1 MCAVEKN
8 EFEMRMCLYERV
20 IGENVSE
27 HKRSRWK
34 KAMMDQ
40 RRENR
45 NAFFPPWIFPGLLED
60 PSYPEKKKDKHTILP
75 VQTRDGSFLKILC
88 AKKSLGYPLPF
99 CTARLVWKNWD

>member
-60 PSYPEKKKDKHTILP
+60 PSYPEK
-75 VQTRDGSFLKILC
+75 
-88 AKKSLGYPLPF
+88 
-99 CTARLVWKNWD
+99 